1 VPIGETLAEARRQ
14 AGLTVTQV
22 SERTRI
28 RETII
33 RGVED
38 DDYSSCGGDF
48 YARGNIR
55 SIAKVIGTDSEP
67 LIREYDAVHR
77 APGTLST
84 VSLDELLATS
94 VQAPQRRRP
103 DLSTVWE
110 PVAAAHTSVRQRVD
124 LPAVRGLVAAA
135 YRSVR
140 QRVDLPAVRE
150 LVAAAYRSVRQ
161 RVDLPA
167 VRGLV
172 AAAYPAVRRRPRST
186 VILGLALVMVLGF
199 GVYRFLSGSQ
209 HAAVAPSAAG
219 KHAVTHR
226 HAGHSGPNPA
236 PTTSHA
242 AVAPSPAP
250 AVPAQTLTPVSAA
263 AFGPGGG
270 DNPQLARL
278 ALDGNRATGWHTD
291 WYTSARF
298 GNLYPGTGLL
308 LDMGRA
314 VTITSVR
321 INLGRVSGAGF
332 QLRVGA
338 GPSLTDLPP
347 VARAGNAGGVVRLR
361 LTTPAHGRYVLLW
374 FTRLPPDPAGRF
386 QAGIYD
392 IRLEGHA

>member
-1 VPIGETLAEARRQ
+1 
-14 AGLTVTQV
+14 
-22 SERTRI
+22 
-28 RETII
+28 
-33 RGVED
+33 
-38 DDYSSCGGDF
+38 
-48 YARGNIR
+48 
-55 SIAKVIGTDSEP
+55 
-67 LIREYDAVHR
+67 
-77 APGTLST
+77 
-84 VSLDELLATS
+84 
-94 VQAPQRRRP
+94 
-103 DLSTVWE
+103 
-110 PVAAAHTSVRQRVD
+110 
-124 LPAVRGLVAAA
+124 
-135 YRSVR
+135 
-140 QRVDLPAVRE
+140 VDLPAVRE

-298 GNLYPGTGLL
+298 GNLHPGTGLL
-308 LDMGRA
+308 LNMGRT
-314 VTITSVR
+314 VTISSVR
-321 INLGRVSGAGF
+321 INLGRVSGASF

-338 GPSLTDLPP
+338 GPSLTDLHL
-347 VARAGNAGGVVRLR
+347 VARRQCGRRGPASAHLAGARPLRAPVVHQ
-361 LTTPAHGRYVLLW
+361 A
-374 FTRLPPDPAGRF
+374 AGRS
-386 QAGIYD
+386 GRHLPGG
-392 IRLEGHA
+392 RL

>member
-33 RGVED
+33 MGVED

-55 SIAKVIGTDSEP
+55 AIAKVIGTDSEP

-77 APGTLST
+77 APGALST
-84 VSLDELLATS
+84 VSRDELLATS
-94 VQAPQRRRP
+94 VKAAQRRRP

-110 PVAAAHTSVRQRVD
+110 PVAAYRSVRQRVN

-140 QRVDLPAVRE
+140 QRVNLPAVR
-150 LVAAAYRSVRQ
+150 
-161 RVDLPA
+161 D
-167 VRGLV
+167 LV

-186 VILGLALVMVLGF
+186 AVLGLALVVVLGF
-199 GVYRFLSGSQ
+199 GVDRFLSGSQ
-209 HAAVAPSAAG
+209 HAAVAPPAAG
-219 KHAVTHR
+219 NHAVTHR
-226 HAGHSGPNPA
+226 HAGPSGPNPA
-236 PTTSHA
+236 PTTSQK

-250 AVPAQTLTPVSAA
+250 AVPALTLTPVSAK
-263 AFGPGGG
+263 AFGPGGGPG

-278 ALDGNRATGWHTD
+278 AIDGNRATGWHTD
-291 WYTSARF
+291 RYTSARF

-308 LDMGRA
+308 LDMGRT

-332 QLRVGA
+332 QLRAGA
-338 GPSLTDLPP
+338 RPSLTDLPP
-347 VARAGNAGGVVRLR
+347 VARASDAGGVVRLR
-361 LTTPAHGRYVLLW
+361 LTTPTHGRYVLLW
-374 FTRLPPDPAGRF
+374 FTRLPADPAGTF
-386 QAGIYD
+386 QAGVYN
-392 IRLEGHA
+392 IRLAGHP

>member
-1 VPIGETLAEARRQ
+1 MWSGPPALRYRARCVVRPSGGGGVPIGETLTEARRQ

-38 DDYSSCGGDF
+38 DDYSLCGGDF
-48 YARGNIR
+48 YTRGNIR
-55 SIAKVIGTDSEP
+55 AIAKVIGTDSGP

-77 APGTLST
+77 ARGTLST
-84 VSLDELLATS
+84 VSRDELLATS
-94 VQAPQRRRP
+94 AQVPQRRRP
-103 DLSTVWE
+103 
-110 PVAAAHTSVRQRVD
+110 D

-135 YRSVR
+135 YRSLR
-140 QRVDLPAVRE
+140 RRVNLPEMRE
-150 LVAAAYRSVRQ
+150 LA
-161 RVDLPA
+161 
-167 VRGLV
+167 

-186 VILGLALVMVLGF
+186 AVLGLALVVVLGF
-199 GVYRFLSGSQ
+199 GVDRFLSGSQ
-209 HAAVAPSAAG
+209 HAAVTPPAAG
-219 KHAVTHR
+219 NHAVTPR

-236 PTTSHA
+236 PQTSQK

-263 AFGPGGG
+263 AFGPVGG

-278 ALDGNRATGWHTD
+278 AVDSNRATGWHTD
-291 WYTSARF
+291 RYTSARL

-308 LDMGRA
+308 LDMGRT

-321 INLGRVSGAGF
+321 INLGRVSGAAF
-332 QLRVGA
+332 QLRAGA
-338 GPSLTDLPP
+338 RPSLTDLPP
-347 VARAGNAGGVVRLR
+347 VARAANAGGVVRLR

-374 FTRLPPDPAGRF
+374 FTRLPADPADTF
-386 QAGIYD
+386 QAGVYN
-392 IRLEGHA
+392 IRLAGHP

>member
-55 SIAKVIGTDSEP
+55 AIAKVIGTDSGP

-77 APGTLST
+77 APGALST
-84 VSLDELLATS
+84 VSRDELLATS
-94 VQAPQRRRP
+94 VRVPQRRQP
-103 DLSTVWE
+103 DLSAVWE
-110 PVAAAHTSVRQRVD
+110 P
-124 LPAVRGLVAAA
+124 VAAA

-140 QRVDLPAVRE
+140 RRVNLAAVR
-150 LVAAAYRSVRQ
+150 
-161 RVDLPA
+161 D
-167 VRGLV
+167 LV

-186 VILGLALVMVLGF
+186 VVLGLALVVVLGF
-199 GVYRFLSGSQ
+199 GVDRFLSGSQ
-209 HAAVAPSAAG
+209 HAAVAPPAAG
-219 KHAVTHR
+219 NQAVTHR
-226 HAGHSGPNPA
+226 HAGPSGPNPA
-236 PTTSHA
+236 PTTSQK

-250 AVPAQTLTPVSAA
+250 AVPALTLTPVSAA
-263 AFGPGGG
+263 AFGPAGG

-278 ALDGNRATGWHTD
+278 AVDGNRATGWHTD
-291 WYTSARF
+291 RYTSARF

-321 INLGRVSGAGF
+321 INLGRVSGAAF
-332 QLRVGA
+332 ELRAGA
-338 GPSLTDLPP
+338 RPALTDLPP
-347 VARAGNAGGVVRLR
+347 VARAANRGGVVRLR
-361 LTTPAHGRYVLLW
+361 LTTPAHGRYVLVW
-374 FTRLPPDPAGRF
+374 FTRLPADPAGTF
-386 QAGIYD
+386 QAGVYD

>member
-55 SIAKVIGTDSEP
+55 AIAKVIGTDSGP

-77 APGTLST
+77 APGALST
-84 VSLDELLATS
+84 VSLDELVSTS
-94 VQAPQRRRP
+94 VQAPPRRRA

-110 PVAAAHTSVRQRVD
+110 PVAAAYRSVRRRVD
-124 LPAVRGLVAAA
+124 LPAVRGLAAAA

-150 LVAAAYRSVRQ
+150 LVASAYS
-161 RVDLPA
+161 
-167 VRGLV
+167 
-172 AAAYPAVRRRPRST
+172 AVRRRPRSAA
-186 VILGLALVMVLGF
+186 VLGLALVVVVLGF
-199 GVYRFLSGSQ
+199 GVDRFLSGSQ
-209 HAAVAPSAAG
+209 HAAVAPPAAG
-219 KHAVTHR
+219 NHAVTHR
-226 HAGHSGPNPA
+226 HAGPSGPNPA
-236 PTTSHA
+236 PTTSQK
-242 AVAPSPAP
+242 AVAPSSAP
-250 AVPAQTLTPVSAA
+250 AVPAQTLTPVSAK
-263 AFGPGGG
+263 AFGPAGGQG
-270 DNPQLARL
+270 DNPRLARL
-278 ALDGNRATGWHTD
+278 AIDANRATGWHTD

-321 INLGRVSGAGF
+321 INLGRVSGASF
-332 QLRVGA
+332 QLRAGA
-338 GPSLTDLPP
+338 GPALTDLPP
-347 VARAGNAGGVVRLR
+347 VARAANAGGVVRLR
-361 LTTPAHGRYVLLW
+361 LTTPAHGRYVLVW
-374 FTRLPPDPAGRF
+374 FTRLPADPAGTF
-386 QAGIYD
+386 QAGVYN